1 MYNNVSDK
9 YTAHIA
15 DSIVRRPKSKIVVG
29 GVTYTGETALM
40 SYPKISHSA
49 ERLIGGFPA
58 KTCEFELLNKDGNIS
73 LNGKE
78 VTVYRGL
85 EIDGETEWVP
95 MGIFSATDDNI
106 TNELT
111 KRTIRFK
118 GTDRSSRFDTQFVN
132 DVKYPISI
140 LNFVKHICTRHGV
153 ELETTSFAF
162 ANKTLISAP
171 NADASISDREI
182 IARIAELSGCLAVI
196 SREGGLRIFKPESTG
211 KTVSKWYY
219 KTVSQEPKFGEIT
232 AVTLGH
238 STYTDDIVYPEGA
251 TDSAINWR
259 IDDNPFVDGAIAN
272 TDGTPAKRAD
282 IIADVAQNIIGR
294 SIIPFSVTD
303 FIDDYIYDLG
313 DVITVEKK
321 DGSTFE
327 TVILNISSNSRIR
340 SNIGAATQTQS
351 ETNFTIAGSTK
362 QQMKKLALEVDYQA
376 GLIRGIVED
385 ADGMRTTIQALSD
398 KIDLKFEDLNDPDH
412 LDIEHVT
419 SISAEGVKV
428 YNGKIQIF
436 KGDKDS
442 SEMIFGTDEN
452 GSLGVTGNIKVKFK
466 NANGTDTSTLKISNE
481 DFEDDYNEY
490 ATASIKVENSNGT
503 VFSSIAMWEYNDAGN
518 IDIKADNISMTNEN
532 GDIGINIGGGT
543 GTVVYGGLNVL
554 TGDVEAHE
562 DILLSGLLKSNSSEF
577 CGFQHT
583 RQDGYVT
590 STLKPGVGVM
600 SYPRTVKFADYNLGV
615 LTEVKD
621 YDNVSR
627 GQYYI
632 IRSMPEQKLYQ
643 LSVLRSALD
652 VGLVSLS
659 FEVAR
664 YGFTDYYLA
673 YTTSK
678 GGVLRKGPLLIRAYN
693 DVNFVTYTGDVE
705 IPSQAVEWC
714 IAVEQENAFSG
725 YWAGWRNVTMAEMVP
740 TPTAALELDTV
751 GATPSIICRLDCL
764 PSPVGDYI
772 ELRGIA
778 GGTVSKRLGLGAD
791 NLYWGGSIAVQSEES
806 VKTNISAASSVLDK
820 VRNTGIYAYNY
831 KTDINESND
840 ESGTSSD
847 IGLNSN
853 SLDISEQSTHYGLVI
868 GDGYNTPEEVIS
880 SDGKHVDLYS
890 MIALAWKAIQELAD
904 KFDQR

>member
-40 SYPKISHSA
+40 SFPKISHSA
-49 ERLIGGFPA
+49 ERLIGVFPA
-58 KTCEFELLNKDGNIS
+58 KTCEFELLNRDGNIS
-73 LNGKE
+73 LNGRE
-78 VTVYRGL
+78 ITVYRGL

-111 KRTIRFK
+111 KRTIKFK
-118 GTDRSSRFDTQFVN
+118 GTDRSSRFDTSFVN
-132 DVKYPISI
+132 DIDYPCTI
-140 LNFVKHICTRHGV
+140 LNFVQHICERHGV

-162 ANKTLISAP
+162 ANRILLSAP
-171 NADASISDREI
+171 NSDASISDREI

-196 SREGGLRIFKPESTG
+196 SRVGGLRIFKPESTG

-251 TDSAINWR
+251 TDSAVNWR

-272 TDGTPAKRAD
+272 ADGTPAIRAD

-321 DGSTFE
+321 DGNTFE

-436 KGDKDS
+436 KGEKDS
-442 SEMIFGTDEN
+442 TEMIFGTDEN
-452 GSLGVTGNIKVKFK
+452 GSLGVTGNIKVKFR
-466 NANGTDTSTLKISNE
+466 NASGSKTATLKISNE
-481 DFEDDYNEY
+481 DFEDDIGEW
-490 ATASIKVENSNGT
+490 ATASIKVENASGE
-503 VFSSIAMWEYNDAGN
+503 VFSNISMWEYNGIGTTAITSDVISLSNKPGTISVNVEDTGVSIVGNTSVTGSLNASGDINTNSKLKIKNKLFLDVPTGTTKTRFSIGEGGSETYFWTDNTVFANSGLHTNYHANDIFAGVTHYRKINGTEYQHSFGIGGADGAATGALQLKNGNYINARLDIKEGTYDSDA
-518 IDIKADNISMTNEN
+518 IDIRGQTSYN
-532 GDIGINIGGGT
+532 GGT
-543 GTVVYGGLNVL
+543 YSAWL
-554 TGDVEAHE
+554 TLG
-562 DILLSGLLKSNSSEF
+562 K
-577 CGFQHT
+577 T
-583 RQDGYVT
+583 
-590 STLKPGVGVM
+590 TLKWNGASVSV
-600 SYPRTVKFADYNLGV
+600 SSSAD
-615 LTEVKD
+615 K
-621 YDNVSR
+621 
-627 GQYYI
+627 
-632 IRSMPEQKLYQ
+632 
-643 LSVLRSALD
+643 
-652 VGLVSLS
+652 
-659 FEVAR
+659 
-664 YGFTDYYLA
+664 
-673 YTTSK
+673 
-678 GGVLRKGPLLIRAYN
+678 
-693 DVNFVTYTGDVE
+693 
-705 IPSQAVEWC
+705 
-714 IAVEQENAFSG
+714 
-725 YWAGWRNVTMAEMVP
+725 
-740 TPTAALELDTV
+740 
-751 GATPSIICRLDCL
+751 
-764 PSPVGDYI
+764 
-772 ELRGIA
+772 
-778 GGTVSKRLGLGAD
+778 
-791 NLYWGGSIAVQSEES
+791 
-806 VKTNISAASSVLDK
+806 KTNITAASSVLDK
-820 VRNTGIYAYNY
+820 VRNAGIYSYNY
-831 KTDINESND
+831 ISEDAENDQVGDIVLN
-840 ESGTSSD
+840 SGT
-847 IGLNSN
+847 L
-853 SLDISEQSTHYGLVI
+853 ETTEPSTHYGLVI

-880 SDGKHVDLYS
+880 SDGKHIDLYS
-890 MIALAWKAIQELAD
+890 MIALAWKAIQELAT
-904 KFDQR
+904 KFDTEVKK

>member
-40 SYPKISHSA
+40 SFPKISHSA
-49 ERLIGGFPA
+49 ERLIGVFPA
-58 KTCEFELLNKDGNIS
+58 KTCELELLNRDGNIS
-73 LNGKE
+73 LNGRE
-78 VTVYRGL
+78 ITVYRGF

-111 KRTIRFK
+111 KRTIKFK
-118 GTDRSSRFDTQFVN
+118 GTDRSSRFDTSFVN
-132 DVKYPISI
+132 DIDYPCTI
-140 LNFVKHICTRHGV
+140 LNFVQHICERHGV

-162 ANKTLISAP
+162 ANRILLSAP
-171 NADASISDREI
+171 NSDASISDREI

-196 SREGGLRIFKPESTG
+196 SRVGGLRIFKPESTG

-251 TDSAINWR
+251 TDSAVNWR

-272 TDGTPAKRAD
+272 ADGTPAIRAD

-351 ETNFTIAGSTK
+351 STNYTLAGSTK
-362 QQMKKLALEVDYQA
+362 QQTKKLALEVDYQA

-398 KIDLKFEDLNDPDH
+398 KIDLKFEDLTDPDH
-412 LDIEHVT
+412 LDIEHIT
-419 SISAEGVKV
+419 SISAEGVKI

-466 NANGTDTSTLKISNE
+466 NANGSDTATLKISNE
-481 DFEDDYNEY
+481 DFEDDIGEY
-490 ATASIKVENSNGT
+490 ATASIKVENASGEVFSNISMWEYEGVGTISITSDNISLSNENGT
-503 VFSSIAMWEYNDAGN
+503 VS
-518 IDIKADNISMTNEN
+518 
-532 GDIGINIGGGT
+532 INIGAAALGNSTSIGVIGDLVLYDGDIELAKDMYVGGIIT
-543 GTVVYGGLNVL
+543 TSSNQFEGYRHVRY
-554 TGDVEAHE
+554 TGDMY
-562 DILLSGLLKSNSSEF
+562 GM
-577 CGFQHT
+577 
-583 RQDGYVT
+583 
-590 STLKPGVGVM
+590 LKPGVGYLSYTENVDYASNNLATTKKNIDGRTYDVVM
-600 SYPRTVKFADYNLGV
+600 MNEKKLIPLSKLRYTSGITKLFIEFTAGKYGW
-615 LTEVKD
+615 TK
-621 YDNVSR
+621 
-627 GQYYI
+627 YY
-632 IRSMPEQKLYQ
+632 
-643 LSVLRSALD
+643 
-652 VGLVSLS
+652 
-659 FEVAR
+659 F
-664 YGFTDYYLA
+664 A
-673 YTTSK
+673 YTTEK
-678 GGVLRKGPLLIRAYN
+678 DGPLISSESYVL
-693 DVNFVTYTGDVE
+693 VNYWDESKNHDRFTFPN
-705 IPSQAVEWC
+705 IPIPKGAVQWCVAVEPHT
-714 IAVEQENAFSG
+714 AGADF
-725 YWAGWRNVTMAEMVP
+725 YAGWYNVIIKESRAK
-740 TPTAALELDTV
+740 PTAALELLDDQET
-751 GATPSIICRLDCL
+751 IMCRLDCFASDGEAL
-764 PSPVGDYI
+764 VVLQGK
-772 ELRGIA
+772 A
-778 GGTVSKRLGLGAD
+778 GSETSGRLELGAD
-791 NLYWGGSIAVQSEES
+791 KLYWGGGIVTERIEGSSEASI
-806 VKTNISAASSVLDK
+806 KTNIQPASSMLDK
-820 VRNTGIYAYNY
+820 VCESGIFSYNY
-831 KTDINESND
+831 K
-840 ESGTSSD
+840 
-847 IGLNSN
+847 
-853 SLDISEQSTHYGLVI
+853 SELCNKSQKALAPRYGLVI

-904 KFDQR
+904 KFDTEVKK